1 MSNADLTLQIPD
13 PLYQR
18 LVTTAQAMGR
28 SLEEIIIHALTVGS
42 PPDWTDVPEE
52 FQAELARLDRLDND
66 TLWQMAKSHQLRANM
81 ERYNQLLEKN
91 QEEQLT
97 PEEYLELKNF
107 RYEADLFMLKKAQ
120 AAVLLRW
127 RGERFSLN
135 F

>member
-1 MSNADLTLQIPD
+1 MSNASVTLQIPD

-18 LVTTAQAMGR
+18 LVNTAQAMGR

-66 TLWQMAKSHQLRANM
+66 PLWQMAKSHQSLVNM

-91 QEEQLT
+91 QQEELT
-97 PEEYLELKNF
+97 PDEYLELEKL

-135 F
+135 L